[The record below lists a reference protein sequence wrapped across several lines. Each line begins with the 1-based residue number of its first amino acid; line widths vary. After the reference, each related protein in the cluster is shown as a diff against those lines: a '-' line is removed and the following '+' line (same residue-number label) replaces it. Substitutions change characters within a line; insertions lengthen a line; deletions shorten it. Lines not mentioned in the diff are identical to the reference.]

1 MKVFSAEDM
10 IKIIEGIQHENLDVS
25 IGKGDEKRIIIKPGL
40 KIRHKESKLVYTVI
54 AILSNDGESNFK
66 ILCFRPGK
74 RILIPSEEFKDY
86 ERH

>member
-10 IKIIEGIQHENLDVS
+10 ISMIEGIQHENLNVS
-25 IGKGDEKRIIIKPGL
+25 IGKGDNEKIIMKPGL
-40 KIRHKESKLVYTVI
+40 KIRHKPSGLVYTV
-54 AILSNDGESNFK
+54 ASLFADDSGSNFK